1 MPDHFPPNILALDGA
16 EPATIEAVFARPDDV
31 EALVADALDALD
43 ECAVMLMLKDDDI
56 SRFQATQKEGG
67 CGDDY
72 KIPFLIFW
80 QHAVTD
86 NAKDAEHG
94 IKVSVQ
100 TSAIRHQ
107 LFSKKIVFLIFSAVF
122 INCNARFI

>member
-94 IKVSVQ
+94 IKKEPS
-100 TSAIRHQ
+100 
-107 LFSKKIVFLIFSAVF
+107 FSKKLGFRIFRDQGKPFRVR
-122 INCNARFI
+122 ARKGLWLF